1 MCFDQT
7 DPSRPSLHVHLARIV
22 LKNLADT
29 SDAELLFGHVAAC
42 FAPKGLWY
50 EQSFCSTAAESV
62 QTVRRQT
69 AHFESQSDPQTHSH
83 EVDGQLDD
91 RGFQEGRQRRCQ
103 LDEGAFEQGCHRW
116 CLTSHGCGNKRS
128 ASVRR
133 DSFASLHSRRDTT
146 VATSLMIQNVD
157 DVFVLDLG
165 EDING

>member
-1 MCFDQT
+1 MSLNLETERERQRE
-7 DPSRPSLHVHLARIV
+7 RPFAFAFVNSKTGNTCNWHEMLCACLGV
-22 LKNLADT
+22 
-29 SDAELLFGHVAAC
+29 SAC

-50 EQSFCSTAAESV
+50 EQSFRSTAAESV

-116 CLTSHGCGNKRS
+116 CVTSQVTRRRPPTNVG
-128 ASVRR
+128 VRR
-133 DSFASLHSRRDTT
+133 QR
-146 VATSLMIQNVD
+146 
-157 DVFVLDLG
+157 
-165 EDING
+165 E